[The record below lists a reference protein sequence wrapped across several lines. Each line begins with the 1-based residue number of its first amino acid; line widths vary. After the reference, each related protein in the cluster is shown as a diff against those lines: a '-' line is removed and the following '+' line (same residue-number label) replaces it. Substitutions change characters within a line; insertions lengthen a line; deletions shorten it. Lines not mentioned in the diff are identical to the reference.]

1 MTFSEKY
8 IQLCAEHNEK
18 PTALA
23 EKLGFSR
30 ASGSKWSNGGEAN
43 KTALRAIANYFGV
56 SVEYLRGD
64 EEKEKPAPTDGDGI
78 QDLIQI
84 YNELDS
90 SRRSKLL
97 ELARLYLEDQRKISG
112 K

>member
-64 EEKEKPAPTDGDGI
+64 EEKEKPAPTDGDGL
-78 QDLIQI
+78 DAELLRRLISLTPEEVALVDAFVQG
-84 YNELDS
+84 
-90 SRRSKLL
+90 LL
-97 ELARLYLEDQRKISG
+97 AKRAE
-112 K
+112 

>member
-8 IQLCAEHNEK
+8 IQLCADHNEK

-43 KTALRAIANYFGV
+43 KTALRAISNYFGV

-64 EEKEKPAPTDGDGI
+64 EEKEKPAPRDGDGL
-78 QDLIQI
+78 DAELLRRLISLTPEEIALVDAFVQG
-84 YNELDS
+84 
-90 SRRSKLL
+90 LL
-97 ELARLYLEDQRKISG
+97 AKRAE
-112 K
+112 